1 MKYIKSWT
9 RKLRRIKIYM
19 ILSYQILVSNL
30 YQIIPDNMEV
40 SLLQKILFEIQQDLY
55 IPAEDGWW
63 VILSNEEIWMLYEMS
78 LTNHNPENM
87 TYEDI

>member
-1 MKYIKSWT
+1 MDI
-9 RKLRRIKIYM
+9 M
-19 ILSYQILVSNL
+19 ILWYQILVSNM

-55 IPAEDGWW
+55 IPVEDGWW

>member
-9 RKLRRIKIYM
+9 KKLRRTKIYV
-19 ILSYQILVSNL
+19 ILSYPIRVSNM
-30 YQIIPDNMEV
+30 YQIIPDNTEV

-55 IPAEDGWW
+55 IPVEDGWW

>member
-1 MKYIKSWT
+1 M
-9 RKLRRIKIYM
+9 
-19 ILSYQILVSNL
+19 YQT
-30 YQIIPDNMEV
+30 IPDNMEV

-55 IPAEDGWW
+55 IPVEDGWW

>member
-9 RKLRRIKIYM
+9 KQLRRTKIYVM
-19 ILSYQILVSNL
+19 LSYPIRVSNM
-30 YQIIPDNMEV
+30 YQIIPDNTEV

-55 IPAEDGWW
+55 IPVEDGWW